1 MANVM
6 TNVAHR
12 IRNPMQGEG
21 QRTHPID
28 AFPQGGGPITIAL
41 TKMLNNR
48 LSNDQ
53 SCQTYGELIAKV
65 LICKAVK
72 GNVQAIRE
80 ITDRVEGKVSE
91 ARHYELDQPVEIR
104 VTYEDAILKNQ
115 DRGIRSAQLQVE
127 HIESI

>member
-12 IRNPMQGEG
+12 TRRPMQGDG
-21 QRTHPID
+21 QRTHPIN

-41 TKMLNNR
+41 TKTLNDG
-48 LSNDQ
+48 LSNDLR
-53 SCQTYGELIAKV
+53 CQTYAELIAKV

-72 GNVQAIRE
+72 GNVEAIRE
-80 ITDRVEGKVSE
+80 IVDRVEGKVSD

-104 VTYEDAILKNQ
+104 VVYEDSILKNQ
-115 DRGIRSAQLQVE
+115 NRGIRSAQL
-127 HIESI
+127 

>member
-12 IRNPMQGEG
+12 TRLPMQGEG
-21 QRTHPID
+21 QRTNPID

-41 TKMLNNR
+41 TKMLNAR
-48 LSNDQ
+48 LSIDLR
-53 SCQTYGELIAKV
+53 CQTYAELIAKV

-80 ITDRVEGKVSE
+80 IADRAEGKVSD
-91 ARHYELDQPVEIR
+91 ARHYEWDQPVEIR
-104 VTYEDAILKNQ
+104 VVYEDSILKNQ
-115 DRGIRSAQLQVE
+115 NRGIRSAQL
-127 HIESI
+127 